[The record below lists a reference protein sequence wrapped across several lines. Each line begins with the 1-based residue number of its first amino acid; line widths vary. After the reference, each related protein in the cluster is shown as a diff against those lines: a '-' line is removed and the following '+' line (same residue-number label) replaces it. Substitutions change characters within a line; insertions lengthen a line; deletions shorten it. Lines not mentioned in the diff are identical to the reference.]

1 MFKLV
6 VVLVFF
12 GVVGVLFSC
21 LYFLIKDPSES
32 KRTAN
37 ALAWRVGLAALLI
50 AIVAIG
56 VLTGQIEPRTAP

>member
-6 VVLVFF
+6 VVLLFV
-12 GVVGVLFSC
+12 GVVGVLFSG

-50 AIVAIG
+50 AVVAIG
-56 VLTGQIEPRTAP
+56 VFTGQIAPRAAP